1 MDRDAGLKV
10 RAVVLKWVEA
20 DITRGILRSL
30 DAMYQL
36 NVRERAMS
44 CRTQLKIS
52 TQTVMTREL

>member
-36 NVRERAMS
+36 NVKERAMS
-44 CRTQLKIS
+44 CRTELKNP
-52 TQTVMTREL
+52 T